1 MKKPV
6 FYTEIAYFLGL
17 FLLAFGTALTTYG
30 GFGIS
35 MVVAPAYILHLYLSQ
50 FFPFFTF
57 GVAEYTLQA
66 VMFLVMLLL
75 LRKVRLSY
83 FLSFLAAV
91 LYGFALDCSLAIIA
105 LFPQSLP
112 LQLAMYVLGIIICT
126 GSISLLF
133 STYLPPEVY
142 EIIVKELA
150 AKLKKPASTVKTVY
164 DFSSLM
170 ISVVLSLLFFGTLRG
185 IGIGTVV
192 CAFIY
197 GILIR
202 LFTRLYNK
210 LFVFQ
215 DRFPLRNYFEE
226 SENRL

>member
-1 MKKPV
+1 M
-6 FYTEIAYFLGL
+6 
-17 FLLAFGTALTTYG
+17 
-30 GFGIS
+30 
-35 MVVAPAYILHLYLSQ
+35 
-50 FFPFFTF
+50 
-57 GVAEYTLQA
+57 
-66 VMFLVMLLL
+66 
-75 LRKVRLSY
+75 
-83 FLSFLAAV
+83 
-91 LYGFALDCSLAIIA
+91 
-105 LFPQSLP
+105 
-112 LQLAMYVLGIIICT
+112 
-126 GSISLLF
+126 
-133 STYLPPEVY
+133 
-142 EIIVKELA
+142 A